1 MRLKL
6 VHTVLVEADRPT
18 HAWHGEARMTPC
30 YLPNQS
36 LLHPVVS
43 ITPSAWRHEYFDYW
57 GTSVVTFNVAEA
69 PRRMRVT
76 AITELDYSAPVAPS
90 GRGAGWEALQDRSV
104 TDLLCDHLQLPDD
117 LKVPEQWRQWRAE
130 AISPAE
136 FVQELVH
143 RELVG
148 GSGDKLVHEAMTA
161 LHWAGIPARYV
172 AGYRMPAELMRGEKH
187 PAQTYG
193 WLQYWDGRWVAWDPQ
208 LGGPPDSRHL
218 AVGYGATRA
227 DIPVLFGV
235 HDSPGEVKLTGEV
248 TVERLN

>member
-6 VHTVLVEADRPT
+6 AHSVLVASDRPI

-36 LLHPVVS
+36 LLHPVVT
-43 ITPSAWRHEYFDYW
+43 IAPSAWRHEYFDYW
-57 GTSVVTFNVAEA
+57 GTAVVTFNVPETHQ
-69 PRRMRVT
+69 RMRVT
-76 AITELDYSAPVAPS
+76 AVTELDYSAPLAPS
-90 GRGAGWEALQDRSV
+90 GRGAGWEILNDPSV
-104 TDLLCDHLQLPDD
+104 SDLFCDHLQLPDD
-117 LKVPEQWRQWRAE
+117 LEVPTSWREWRAE
-130 AISPAE
+130 AGAPAE
-136 FVQELVH
+136 FVQELGH

-148 GSGDKLVHEAMTA
+148 GSGDALVHEALTA

-172 AGYRMPAELMRGEKH
+172 AGYCLPAELVRGEKH
-187 PAQTYG
+187 EVHAYG

-208 LGGPPDSRHL
+208 LGCAPDARHL
-218 AVGYGATRA
+218 AVGFGASRA

-235 HDSPGEVKLTGEV
+235 HDSAGEVQIFSEI